1 MRSEF
6 FVFFMRNYLGVFVI
20 SFLIVSLDQLTKWL
34 VKAHV
39 PFLSRINVFSWLDIT
54 HLRNPGIAFGMLSNM
69 SESVRFYFY
78 VAVFVLVL
86 VVIFFFLRRLDEEQ
100 RVFRYALAFVLG
112 GAIGNS
118 IDRFA
123 YGYVTD
129 FIAVYWPG
137 NPGLLWPPFNVADS
151 AITVGAISLL
161 IFGALGRSKE
171 I

>member
-1 MRSEF
+1 
-6 FVFFMRNYLGVFVI
+6 MRNHLSVFVI
-20 SFLIVSLDQLTKWL
+20 CFLVVSLDQLTKWL

-39 PFLSRINVFSWLDIT
+39 PFLSRINVFSWFDIT
-54 HLRNPGIAFGMLSNM
+54 HLRNPGIAFGMLRDM
-69 SESVRFYFY
+69 SEDVRLYFY
-78 VAVFVLVL
+78 IAVFVLVL
-86 VVIFFFLRRLDEEQ
+86 VVIFLYLRRLDEEQ

-137 NPGLLWPPFNVADS
+137 NPDLLWPPFNVADS
-151 AITVGAISLL
+151 AITVGAISIL
-161 IFGALGRSKE
+161 ISGVMGRGRVG
-171 I
+171 

>member
-1 MRSEF
+1 
-6 FVFFMRNYLGVFVI
+6 MRNYLGVFVI
-20 SFLIVSLDQLTKWL
+20 SFLIVFLDQLTKWL

-39 PFLSRINVFSWLDIT
+39 PFLSRINVFSWFDIT
-54 HLRNPGIAFGMLSNM
+54 HLRNPGIAFGMLRNM
-69 SESVRFYFY
+69 SEDLRLYFY
-78 VAVFVLVL
+78 IVIFILVL
-86 VVIFFFLRRLDEEQ
+86 VAIFFFLRGLEEEQ

-118 IDRFA
+118 IDRFT

-151 AITVGAISLL
+151 AITVGAISIL
-161 IFGALGRSKE
+161 ISGVVGRSKE
-171 I
+171 S

>member
-1 MRSEF
+1 
-6 FVFFMRNYLGVFVI
+6 MRNYSSVLVI
-20 SFLIVSLDQLTKWL
+20 SFLVVLLDQMTKWL

-39 PFLSRINVFSWLDIT
+39 PFLSRITVFSWFDIT
-54 HLRNPGIAFGMLSNM
+54 HLRNPGIAFGMLRNM
-69 SESVRFYFY
+69 PEDIRLYFY
-78 VAVFVLVL
+78 IAVFVLVL
-86 VVIFFFLRRLDEEQ
+86 VVIFFFLRRLQEEQ
-100 RVFRYALAFVLG
+100 RVFRYAIALVLG

-151 AITVGAISLL
+151 AITVGAISIL
-161 IFGALGRSKE
+161 ISGVVWRGKE
-171 I
+171 N

>member
-1 MRSEF
+1 
-6 FVFFMRNYLGVFVI
+6 MRNHLGVFVI
-20 SFLIVSLDQLTKWL
+20 CFLVVSLDQLTKWL

-39 PFLSRINVFSWLDIT
+39 PLFSRINVSSWLDIT
-54 HLRNPGIAFGMLSNM
+54 HLRNPGIAFGMLRDM
-69 SESVRFYFY
+69 SEDVRLYFY

-86 VVIFFFLRRLDEEQ
+86 VVIFFYLRRLDPEQ
-100 RVFRYALAFVLG
+100 RVFRYALGFVLG
-112 GAIGNS
+112 GAVGNS

-151 AITVGAISLL
+151 AITVGAISIL
-161 IFGALGRSKE
+161 ICGILGRGGES
-171 I
+171 

>member
-1 MRSEF
+1 
-6 FVFFMRNYLGVFVI
+6 MRNYLGVFVI

-39 PFLSRINVFSWLDIT
+39 PFLSRINVFSWFDIT
-54 HLRNPGIAFGMLSNM
+54 HLRNPGIAFGMLSDM

-86 VVIFFFLRRLDEEQ
+86 VVIFFFLRRLEQ
-100 RVFRYALAFVLG
+100 EQKIFRYALAFVLG

-161 IFGALGRSKE
+161 IFGALGRGKE

>member
-1 MRSEF
+1 
-6 FVFFMRNYLGVFVI
+6 MRNYLGVFVI
-20 SFLIVSLDQLTKWL
+20 SFLIVALDQLTKWL

-54 HLRNPGIAFGMLSNM
+54 HLRNPGIAFGMLSDM
-69 SESVRFYFY
+69 PEDIRLYFY
-78 VAVFVLVL
+78 IVVFVVVL
-86 VVIFFFLRRLDEEQ
+86 TVIFFVLLRIDEEQ

-123 YGYVTD
+123 FGYVTD

-137 NPGLLWPPFNVADS
+137 NPDLLWPPFNVADS
-151 AITVGAISLL
+151 AITVGAISIL
-161 IFGALGRSKE
+161 ISGVLRRSAEGADV
-171 I
+171 

>member
-1 MRSEF
+1 MGSRSF
-6 FVFFMRNYLGVFVI
+6 AFFMRNYLGVFVI

-86 VVIFFFLRRLDEEQ
+86 VVIFFFLRRLGEEQ
-100 RVFRYALAFVLG
+100 KIFRYALAFVLG

-151 AITVGAISLL
+151 AITVGAISIL
-161 IFGALGRSKE
+161 IFGALGRSKD

>member
-1 MRSEF
+1 
-6 FVFFMRNYLGVFVI
+6 MRNYLGVFVI

-39 PFLSRINVFSWLDIT
+39 PFLSRINVFSWFDIT
-54 HLRNPGIAFGMLSNM
+54 HLRNPGIAFGMLSDM

-78 VAVFVLVL
+78 VIVFVLVL
-86 VVIFFFLRRLDEEQ
+86 VVIFFFLRRLEQ
-100 RVFRYALAFVLG
+100 EQKISRYALAFVLG

-161 IFGALGRSKE
+161 IFGALRRGKE

>member
-1 MRSEF
+1 
-6 FVFFMRNYLGVFVI
+6 MRNYLGVFVI

-39 PFLSRINVFSWLDIT
+39 PFLSRITVFSWFDIT
-54 HLRNPGIAFGMLSNM
+54 HLRNPGIAFGMLSDM

-78 VAVFVLVL
+78 VIVFVLVL
-86 VVIFFFLRRLDEEQ
+86 VVIFFFLRRLEQ
-100 RVFRYALAFVLG
+100 EQKISRYALAFVLG

-151 AITVGAISLL
+151 AITVGAISIL
-161 IFGALGRSKE
+161 IFGALRRGKE

>member
-1 MRSEF
+1 
-6 FVFFMRNYLGVFVI
+6 MRNYLGVFTI
-20 SFLIVSLDQLTKWL
+20 SFLVVALDQLTKWL

-54 HLRNPGIAFGMLSNM
+54 HLRNPGIAFGMLRNM
-69 SESVRFYFY
+69 SEDIRLYFY
-78 VAVFVLVL
+78 IAVFVLVL

-137 NPGLLWPPFNVADS
+137 NPDLLWPPFNVADS
-151 AITVGAISLL
+151 AITVGAISILVSG
-161 IFGALGRSKE
+161 FLGRDKE
-171 I
+171 S